1 MKFLKFILPFFLFT
15 LNLIY
20 AQNTGSYY
28 NPKDDDFK
36 LLGLKRAKELFDFS
50 KAEFER
56 QQQLFEKRM
65 ISSSE
70 YERAKS
76 AYADAEV
83 NYQQALLAVLFEKQY
98 VTVVEAVKY
107 QAADGKK
114 HVRLKVANNSSGGGE
129 FKKLI
134 NVDDKLFQSLQPE
147 VINNIYISLLN
158 DNNSI
163 ISQPYEAKIEQ
174 LYFGNPVTIDFTLL
188 QDLDEVIVNIIYG
201 NGSTRAPKIFLQKD
215 ESVNKVVLQS
225 EQFSQVQDL
234 GQTAVYNMTLELF
247 SGSVNTYKLQ
257 VANLPKQINRVF
269 VDPATQARLSQ
280 FKFTETSQTKTAGLQ
295 VYLPDRP
302 TDEVQ
307 INKPITF
314 YVLAVPYDLINKIN
328 FSEDQIFTEDQ
339 IKKLNVGYLKLE
351 LIPRGIG
358 ELVVKAQQLFFTA
371 QPGEE
376 ISVPIDV
383 YNDGSRRL
391 DNIEFEL
398 DLPLNWTKE
407 ITPRI
412 VESLDIRQEKR
423 VTLKFFPPENVS
435 VGRYDLRLKS
445 SSLSENQT
453 VRAEDKTIT
462 VQINEETNIFGTIVI
477 ILLIIGIVGGIVVF
491 GIKLTRK

>member
-1 MKFLKFILPFFLFT
+1 M
-15 LNLIY
+15 
-20 AQNTGSYY
+20 
-28 NPKDDDFK
+28 
-36 LLGLKRAKELFDFS
+36 
-50 KAEFER
+50 
-56 QQQLFEKRM
+56 
-65 ISSSE
+65 
-70 YERAKS
+70 
-76 AYADAEV
+76 
-83 NYQQALLAVLFEKQY
+83 
-98 VTVVEAVKY
+98 
-107 QAADGKK
+107 
-114 HVRLKVANNSSGGGE
+114 
-129 FKKLI
+129 
-134 NVDDKLFQSLQPE
+134 
-147 VINNIYISLLN
+147 
-158 DNNSI
+158 
-163 ISQPYEAKIEQ
+163 
-174 LYFGNPVTIDFTLL
+174 
-188 QDLDEVIVNIIYG
+188 
-201 NGSTRAPKIFLQKD
+201 
-215 ESVNKVVLQS
+215 LQS

-234 GQTAVYNMTLELF
+234 GQTAVYTMTLELF

-257 VANLPKQINRVF
+257 VANLPKQINRFF

-314 YVLAVPYDLINKIN
+314 YVLAVPYDLTAKYN
-328 FSEDQIFTEDQ
+328 FSDDKIFTEDE
-339 IKKLNVGYLKLE
+339 INNMNVGYLKLE
-351 LIPRGIG
+351 LVPRGTG

-376 ISVPIDV
+376 ISIPIDV

-407 ITPRI
+407 ISPRI

-423 VTLKFFPPENVS
+423 VTLKFFPPEGVS

-462 VQINEETNIFGTIVI
+462 IQINEETNIIGTILI